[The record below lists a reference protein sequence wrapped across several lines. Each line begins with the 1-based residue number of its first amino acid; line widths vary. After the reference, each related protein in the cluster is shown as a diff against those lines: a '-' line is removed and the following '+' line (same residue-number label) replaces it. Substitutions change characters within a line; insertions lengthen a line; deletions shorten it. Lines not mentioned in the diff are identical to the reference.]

1 MRVCINHGS
10 RNSFRAR
17 ARAILRFGKCMA
29 KYRGTPGQGAGLRLG
44 VF

>member
-17 ARAILRFGKCMA
+17 ARARTRARTILRFGIVYGK
-29 KYRGTPGQGAGLRLG
+29 
-44 VF
+44 V